1 VVLDLLEI
9 IVHEEFVLIVKMV
22 FASILLS
29 PVNVTL
35 DGWVLI
41 VQFKH
46 VTFLAVPMD
55 IVTME
60 HVIVNQDLQEVSVP
74 YLHVDLLVL
83 VMVNV

>member
-1 VVLDLLEI
+1 
-9 IVHEEFVLIVKMV
+9 
-22 FASILLS
+22 
-29 PVNVTL
+29 
-35 DGWVLI
+35 
-41 VQFKH
+41 
-46 VTFLAVPMD
+46 MD